1 MVEAAFPPTPTSPAA
16 TVEAQHHAALRHPA
30 NVSRRLRGEALGID
44 VARRIEALILD
55 GTLAPGERLNEV
67 ALSRNLGVSRGPVR
81 EAARA
86 LEKTGLVTVIMNRG
100 AFVRT
105 LAIAEASDIYAI
117 NAALF
122 GLASAEAALR
132 LGSAQALMLRC
143 MVDAM
148 DAAIARGERDRFFAI
163 NSGFHALI
171 MACGA
176 NAEAEA
182 LYGQLTR
189 KLMLLRR
196 RSFDRPGHMR
206 SANRE
211 HRALMQAILAG
222 EAPRARQLAEAH
234 ARLGRARF
242 LESIGH
248 ATAREEAQ

>member
-1 MVEAAFPPTPTSPAA
+1 M
-16 TVEAQHHAALRHPA
+16 
-30 NVSRRLRGEALGID
+30 RRPRAEALGVD
-44 VARRIEALILD
+44 VTRRIEALILD

-67 ALSRNLGVSRGPVR
+67 ALSHSLGVSRGPVR

-105 LAIAEASDIYAI
+105 LAIAEACDIYAI
-117 NAALF
+117 NAALL
-122 GLASAEAALR
+122 GLAAAEAATR
-132 LGSAQALMLRC
+132 LGTAQSLMLRC

-148 DAAIARGERDRFFAI
+148 DAAIAHGERDRFFGI
-163 NSGFHALI
+163 NSNFHALI
-171 MACGA
+171 MACGH

-196 RSFDRPGHMR
+196 RSFDRPGHMHT
-206 SANRE
+206 ANQE
-211 HRALMQAILAG
+211 HRALMCAIVDG
-222 EAPRARQLAEAH
+222 DAPRARDLAEAH

-248 ATAREEAQ
+248 ATAREDHP